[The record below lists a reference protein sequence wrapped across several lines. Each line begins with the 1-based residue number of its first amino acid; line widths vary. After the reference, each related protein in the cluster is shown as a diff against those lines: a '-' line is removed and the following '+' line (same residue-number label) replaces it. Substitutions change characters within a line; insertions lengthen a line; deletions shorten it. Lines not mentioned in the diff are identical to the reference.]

1 MQRLAIIGSGH
12 RIQNNFLPALE
23 LLADRFTVVA
33 CYSPTP
39 AHVDRVAQAFNI
51 TPVYRFEDLDLATLD
66 VVAISIRLDQVA
78 SVLRQLLDRGY
89 RGDLVIDTPVFDGFD
104 RFRHTGLLRPFR
116 QVAVTEDFMHFP
128 QFELMRQACRSGLIG
143 TIQAVNLHGG
153 GYEYHGLALLRSF
166 LNFAHAQR
174 GKTLDIGG
182 GQRLYRY
189 HFANGV
195 MGTMIEPY
203 SRSGDLIIVGTKGV
217 LTTGLAWPTDKLH
230 RLERVYK
237 DEPNTSEKTLVQFN
251 ILGPDGAISHSLE
264 LPQLPQVRA
273 AALSDRSE
281 FNGLKTIGLAHIFE
295 SLLSRDNTNLHHDY
309 GYLEALYDRW
319 LTIPTYETS
328 PRSQRWRGRFR
339 DVTLP
344 IALLL
349 LRSLNQIPGA

>member
-1 MQRLAIIGSGH
+1 MKRLAIIGSGY
-12 RIQNNFLPALE
+12 RIQNNFLPALG
-23 LLADRFTVVA
+23 LLRDRFTVIAV
-33 CYSPTP
+33 YSPTKD
-39 AHVDRVAQAFNI
+39 HVDRVAQAFNI
-51 TPVYRFEDLDLATLD
+51 PPVYRFEDLDFATID

-78 SVLRQLLDRGY
+78 SVLRQLIDRGY

-166 LNFAHAQR
+166 LNFAHAQS
-174 GKTLDIGG
+174 GHTLAIGG

-195 MGTMIEPY
+195 IGTMIEPY
-203 SRSGDLIIVGTKGV
+203 SRSGELTIVGSKGV
-217 LTTGLAWPTDKLH
+217 LTTGLAWPTDKLY

-237 DEPNTSEKTLVQFN
+237 DEPNTSEKTLIQFK
-251 ILGPDGAISHSLE
+251 ILGPDGSTSHSLE

-273 AALSDRSE
+273 AALADHSE

-295 SLLSRDNTNLHHDY
+295 SLLSGEDSNLHHSY
-309 GYLEALYDRW
+309 SYLEALYDRW
-319 LTIPTYETS
+319 LTIPTYEAS
-328 PRSQRWRGRFR
+328 PLDQRLRGRFR

-344 IALLL
+344 IAPLF
-349 LRSLNQIPGA
+349 LRVLNHIPGS